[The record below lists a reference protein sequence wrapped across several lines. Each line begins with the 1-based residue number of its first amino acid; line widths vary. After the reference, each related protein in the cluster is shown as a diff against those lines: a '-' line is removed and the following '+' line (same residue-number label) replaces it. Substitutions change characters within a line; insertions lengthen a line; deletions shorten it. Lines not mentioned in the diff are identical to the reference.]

1 MYTILLDESNALM
14 TTAKERIMQRSKLV
28 DRLRFLVD
36 QNYKGLD
43 MTEFTVMMEYLR
55 PVSREY
61 VSEILVRQ
69 DDLYKNCL
77 DLRVP
82 FDTGLTREA
91 GDVEVQLTFVKV
103 GLDED
108 GNSVQQ
114 VRKTKSTKVT
124 ITPISAWSD
133 IIADSAL
140 NAVDQ
145 RLVQAEAMI
154 GAMND
159 LSQILYEEK
168 ADNIRYDEEGQYI
181 QLTANGVPIG
191 DRIQLHMSGS
201 DCGVCVKCVS
211 VNDDGEMVVT
221 YTDGSTENIGKISG
235 GAASGIYVPSLSED
249 GILTMTLNEEAGD
262 PSYSWDI
269 NQFNDWTAIGS
280 DEPDVAYVWSKL

>member
-1 MYTILLDESNALM
+1 MYTILLDESNALV

-28 DRLRFLVD
+28 DHLQFLVD

-69 DDLYKNCL
+69 DELYKDHL

-108 GNSVQQ
+108 GNAVQQ
-114 VRKTKSTKVT
+114 VRKTKSTTIT

-133 IIADSAL
+133 IVADSAL

-168 ADNIRYDEEGQYI
+168 ADNIRYDEEGQCI

-191 DRIQLHMSGS
+191 DRIQLKIPGS

-235 GAASGIYVPSLSED
+235 DAASGIYVPSLSED
-249 GILTMTLNEEAGD
+249 GILTMTLSEEAGD